1 MKKPTFL
8 RYDVICNSRSSML
21 TAVENEASVPLEIK
35 RTKQEEEKNLDT
47 NTFK

>member
-8 RYDVICNSRSSML
+8 RNDVICNSRSSML

-35 RTKQEEEKNLDT
+35 KDKTRRKYSAT